1 MSRAVEAQEQPMEH
15 EVGKVQTAHRTSS
28 YAERDGQLYIIS
40 ATGRRE
46 MRGKINQISI
56 SWVWLKIREKE
67 L

>member
-15 EVGKVQTAHRTSS
+15 EVGKVQTAQRTSS

-46 MRGKINQISI
+46 MIGKIT
-56 SWVWLKIREKE
+56 
-67 L
+67 